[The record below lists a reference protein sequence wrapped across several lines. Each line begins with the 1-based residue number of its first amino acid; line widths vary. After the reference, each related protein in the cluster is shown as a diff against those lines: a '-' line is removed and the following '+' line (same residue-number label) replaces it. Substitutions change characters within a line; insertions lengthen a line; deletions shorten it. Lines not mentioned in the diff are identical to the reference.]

1 MKRQISIL
9 STVALSGLM
18 VLNNTV
24 DINAAPSLNPYSGV
38 EAETNFGQSGTEVV
52 TDNGFKAVSS
62 IESGDYFIVKDVNF
76 SKGVSQ
82 FKVKAKADKASLLE
96 IREGGVDGDVI
107 ANLKIGATKGEFKEF
122 TVSTTSNIDGKA
134 TIAFVGKMG
143 SFAIDNWTAVE
154 SKDSSAKDDDKKTEE
169 TKGFEVD
176 PSTGKTG
183 PGPFIDPYEPV
194 STVFVSTDSKG
205 VEQEE
210 YNGDKVVTSLG
221 QGDCFVVH
229 NVKLDKG
236 IVALTV
242 SVKADKAALLEIRDG
257 AVDGDVIGSIK
268 IDDTKGEYKSY
279 TTKIE
284 ESIEGT
290 HAIVF
295 TTKTGEVSIEKWKA
309 MCAPGAKTKDDNN
322 TVKEPTDDSSNSASS
337 SDKTG
342 PGPNVN
348 PYEPVST
355 GLNFGKSEGTEL
367 VDYNGKKVVSSIES
381 GDYFVVNNVDFKNG
395 ASTLT
400 VLAKADKASSIEVRD
415 GSTDGA
421 LLGLIKVNST
431 NGEYKSFSTSIKNVD
446 GKHALVFVGKMG
458 SSSIAEWSVQA
469 SGDNKEVK
477 QPENPTDNKDKN
489 DNKDTKET
497 QKPEDTTQKP
507 GTGTTLFPYNDIAAG
522 ENYGEAKGVEYSEN
536 NGKKII
542 TSLGKGDYFTVKDV
556 DFKKG
561 AVTLFATVKSDK
573 PAVVEV
579 RDGGVDGKLL
589 GTMKINN
596 TDGKFETFHIQFDNI
611 TGKHTIA
618 FVGNMGEVSV
628 ESWKAMA
635 GPEKKDDAGN
645 TGSTTPEK
653 TDDKD
658 KATDTT
664 GKTAKGPDVNP
675 YEDVPTGLNFG
686 ETKGTELVEYNG
698 KKVISGLEKGDY
710 FVVNNVKFTKGV
722 KVINV
727 SVKADKLSSFDIKDG
742 SADGEVIGSAQITP
756 TNGEYKSFVVKVD
769 KELEGT
775 HALVFVG
782 KGGSVSIEKWNAMSA
797 PQKKTDTEKKD
808 DAGNTGT
815 TTPEKKDDAG
825 NTGTTTPEK
834 KDDAGN
840 TGTTTPE
847 KKDDAGNTQNPGSTT
862 SKQNLTL
869 THTVNDWGSGYLVDF
884 RVSNNSGETV
894 NGWKLKIKKDGIKIT
909 QNWCMEVKEEG
920 DYYVITPFFWNSYI
934 ENGNFISFGIIGQGT
949 APRTVTYEFVK

>member
-52 TDNGFKAVSS
+52 TDNGVKAVSS

-122 TVSTTSNIDGKA
+122 TVSTSSNIDGKA

-154 SKDSSAKDDDKKTEE
+154 SKDSSANDDKKTEE

-242 SVKADKAALLEIRDG
+242 SAKADKAALLEIRDG

-309 MCAPGAKTKDDNN
+309 MCAPNAKAKDDNN
-322 TVKEPTDDSSNSASS
+322 TVKEPTDDSSSSASS

-458 SSSIAEWSVQA
+458 SASIAEWSVQA

-477 QPENPTDNKDKN
+477 QPENPTENKENNKEDNK
-489 DNKDTKET
+489 DNKDT
-497 QKPEDTTQKP
+497 QKPADTTQKP
-507 GTGTTLFPYNDIAAG
+507 GTGATLFPYNDIAAG
-522 ENYGEAKGVEYSEN
+522 ENYGDAKGVEYSEN

-561 AVTLFATVKSDK
+561 AVTLSATVKSDK
-573 PAVVEV
+573 PAVLEV
-579 RDGGVDGKLL
+579 RDGGADGKLL

-596 TDGKFETFHIQFDNI
+596 TDGKFETYRIQFENI

-618 FVGNMGEVSV
+618 FVGKMGDVSV

-635 GPEKKDDAGN
+635 GPEKKTDTEKKED
-645 TGSTTPEK
+645 TTEKTPEK
-653 TDDKD
+653 TPEKD
-658 KATDTT
+658 TTTDTT

-686 ETKGTELVEYNG
+686 ETKGTELVDYNG

-742 SADGEVIGSAQITP
+742 SADGELIGSAQITP
-756 TNGEYKSFVVKVD
+756 TNGEYKSVVVKVD
-769 KELEGT
+769 KEIDGT

-797 PQKKTDTEKKD
+797 PQ
-808 DAGNTGT
+808 
-815 TTPEKKDDAG
+815 
-825 NTGTTTPEK
+825 K

-869 THTVNDWGSGYLVDF
+869 SHTVNDWGSGYLVDF

-894 NGWKLKIKKDGIKIT
+894 NGWKLKIKKDGIKIA

-949 APRTVTYEFVK
+949 APRTITYEFVK